1 MFHFSEYQVF
11 CTNLHILKP
20 QRGIEPKYIFLVQF
34 WYFAKPKSGSRRVAH
49 FVDFQLCFCFQEK
62 TEYFQTLR
70 GREIIEEN
78 SKKEK
83 ELQDVE
89 LKKLQKR
96 AAKIGAR
103 VVMNVQQPGEQMLEN
118 ESKETEKGKDQEEG
132 EPERTEIK
140 A

>member
-1 MFHFSEYQVF
+1 M
-11 CTNLHILKP
+11 
-20 QRGIEPKYIFLVQF
+20 
-34 WYFAKPKSGSRRVAH
+34 
-49 FVDFQLCFCFQEK
+49 
-62 TEYFQTLR
+62 
-70 GREIIEEN
+70 
-78 SKKEK
+78 
-83 ELQDVE
+83 E

-118 ESKETEKGKDQEEG
+118 ESKEMEKGKDLEEG